1 MSKPHA
7 DDVMESQLYSLLAR
21 HDQIESVV
29 PNIDT
34 VVPRLL
40 AELGGYQASTKAK
53 VKVSSLVFMS
63 DLSFTFEG
71 IKKTFEGKNV
81 GVPLVGGGCAYG
93 TLYYNDL
100 RDLEGKCEL
109 QIITTILALNINF
122 LHSGKTFATFI
133 GMMRNSADECK
144 QPDEKSA
151 GVYPGLSA
159 ANGIFSGQGK
169 WSSDA

>member
-1 MSKPHA
+1 
-7 DDVMESQLYSLLAR
+7 MESQLYSLLAR

-34 VVPRLL
+34 VVPRLV

-71 IKKTFEGKNV
+71 VKKSFDGKNV

-122 LHSGKTFATFI
+122 VHSGNTFATFI
-133 GMMRNSADECK
+133 GMLRAFGDDYK
-144 QPDEKSA
+144 KPDEKSP

-159 ANGIFSGQGK
+159 ANGIFTGQGQ
-169 WSSDA
+169 WSNDA